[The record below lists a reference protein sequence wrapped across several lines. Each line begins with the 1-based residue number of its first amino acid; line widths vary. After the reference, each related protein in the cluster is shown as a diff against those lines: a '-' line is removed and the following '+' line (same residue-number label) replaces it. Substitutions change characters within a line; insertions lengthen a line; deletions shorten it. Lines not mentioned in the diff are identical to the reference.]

1 MVRTSNVHDR
11 QLRQRCRRRSKV
23 KKTQVEIQPCA
34 EKCYDTSF
42 FSAEKRS
49 DTLFYYKIVT
59 IKQHKME
66 KQMTISRKLHAF
78 FQGISSLI
86 QLSPSISLPKTAI
99 KANGNQRTDLQNMTQ
114 DRLKIERDIFNAI
127 SKTPKEYN
135 SASN

>member
-1 MVRTSNVHDR
+1 
-11 QLRQRCRRRSKV
+11 
-23 KKTQVEIQPCA
+23 
-34 EKCYDTSF
+34 
-42 FSAEKRS
+42 
-49 DTLFYYKIVT
+49 
-59 IKQHKME
+59 
-66 KQMTISRKLHAF
+66 MTISRKLHAF